1 MSTNLRIMMLI
12 VAILLFISVFIA
24 LKKGRMPLKY
34 SLVWLFP
41 DIILLL
47 ISCAP
52 LSLWKFTELIGF
64 QTVSNLVVGIFI
76 LMLFFITI
84 SLTIIVSGQNTKIT
98 LLIQEISLLKEKVRE
113 KNNNN

>member
-34 SLVWLFP
+34 SLVWLIP

>member
-1 MSTNLRIMMLI
+1 MSINLRVMMLI
-12 VAILLFISVFIA
+12 VAILLFISVFVA

-34 SLVWLFP
+34 SLVWLIP
-41 DIILLL
+41 DFILIL

-52 LSLWKFTELIGF
+52 LSLWKFTELVGF

-98 LLIQEISLLKEKVRE
+98 LLIQEISLLKEKIKE
-113 KNNNN
+113 QSNSN